1 MISCNGAKT
10 TGKTA
15 FFAAD
20 AFFLKHPQS
29 SVIRQKCLWGTMIKL
44 SGHLNALWFP
54 PTGVNLSYVNRN
66 AVMAKVSF
74 AAK

>member
-1 MISCNGAKT
+1 MAQKLP
-10 TGKTA
+10 GKQLFSPLTL
-15 FFAAD
+15 FFRN
-20 AFFLKHPQS
+20 HPQS

-54 PTGVNLSYVNRN
+54 PTGVNLSYINRN

>member
-20 AFFLKHPQS
+20 AFFRNHRNPPLLGKN
-29 SVIRQKCLWGTMIKL
+29 VFGATMIKL